1 MLLAFC
7 SQVLH
12 EVKMDVT
19 DLQRVAGKHHY
30 TKQLAEKLQSLD
42 VDKDG
47 TINSEELVKGIVEL
61 IDSEKEK
68 KMWRWFALAAGLL
81 CFMTVAVIIGLSVA
95 LNEAYKDSKV
105 DSSSSSPVLMGY
117 KGSARNVPIQTAS
130 VEFSV
135 SNGDLVSRAG
145 GTTVQVATKL
155 SSTTECFVNMDLEY
169 LKTIQ
174 LVEFLV
180 DAAQN
185 TTLYLKPLGFLL
197 NTKSITFFTE
207 QGTLTFGDYCQ
218 TLSGEVVDRLISQGI
233 MKGPSNGRKVLQ
245 MPPSGSSH
253 TSTYSGGLLGRR

>member
-1 MLLAFC
+1 
-7 SQVLH
+7 
-12 EVKMDVT
+12 MDVT
-19 DLQRVAGKHHY
+19 DLQRVAGMHHY

-81 CFMTVAVIIGLSVA
+81 CFMTVAVIIGLSIA

-105 DSSSSSPVLMGY
+105 DSSSSPVLMGY
-117 KGSARNVPIQTAS
+117 RGSARNVPVQTAS
-130 VEFSV
+130 VEFAV
-135 SNGDLVSRAG
+135 TNGDLVSRAG

-155 SSTTECFVNMDLEY
+155 SSTTECFVYMDLEY

-180 DAAQN
+180 DATQN

-197 NTKSITFFTE
+197 NTKSITFFTD
-207 QGTLTFGDYCQ
+207 QGNLTFGDYCR
-218 TLSGEVVDRLISQGI
+218 TLSGGVVDRLIAQGI

-253 TSTYSGGLLGRR
+253 TSTRSGSLLGRR